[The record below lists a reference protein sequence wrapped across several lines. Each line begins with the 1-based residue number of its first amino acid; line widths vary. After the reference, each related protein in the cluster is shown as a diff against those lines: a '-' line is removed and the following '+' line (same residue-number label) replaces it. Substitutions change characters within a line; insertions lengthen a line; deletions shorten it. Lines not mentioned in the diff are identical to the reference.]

1 MQKRGNGRTFSIS
14 QRMGCIVMKVQK
26 PASEIS
32 LDAFWGRFVKLP
44 DDGLVN
50 RRQDSERF
58 FHIKEGVGREKGRAK
73 QDGGKEGSRLGK
85 PGLRGLLL

>member
-1 MQKRGNGRTFSIS
+1 
-14 QRMGCIVMKVQK
+14 MKVQK
-26 PASEIS
+26 LRSEIS

-58 FHIKEGVGREKGRAK
+58 SHIKEGVGREKGRVV
-73 QDGGKEGSRLGK
+73 QGRGWGREG
-85 PGLRGLLL
+85 